1 MSIALEA
8 ALSSSVPFPFHS
20 GQVPQPFELALTP
33 EFIQQ
38 TRVRAQNYKP
48 SLDLNNGSDS
58 DWSDG
63 PPTKAMSSLA
73 KYWAE
78 DFDWFEVQ
86 QKMNSDFHHYTV
98 TIPKTSRYDAELPLH
113 FVHERSTD
121 ENAVPL
127 LLLHGWP
134 STHYEWAKVIKP
146 LTSPE
151 NASIKSFHTVVPD
164 LPGFGFSPSPP
175 MPGLGP
181 REMAVVFDKLMA
193 ILGYKRYGIA
203 TTDLGWQVGMWMVE
217 DVGENIIGHM
227 TDFFIPQPNSDDF
240 DRLKRNE
247 TTSQEAQYLQSLQ
260 AYMNGHAAYASI
272 QAQAPLTLALAMSDS
287 PVGYAGWIWH
297 LMHTVSDGYA
307 YSYEEVI
314 TSTMLL
320 WVQGTYGN
328 LRTYKEFYKVRGLSF
343 LCRRC
348 DLILDLSPVSWTFLA
363 RASQQVSPNG

>member
-1 MSIALEA
+1 MSFILDTALGNA
-8 ALSSSVPFPFHS
+8 APFPFHS
-20 GQVPQPFELALTP
+20 GPVPQPYELALTP

-38 TRVRAQNYKP
+38 TRVRARNYKP
-48 SLDLNNGSDS
+48 SIDLSNSSDNE
-58 DWSDG
+58 WSDG
-63 PPTKAMSSLA
+63 PPAKTISALA

-78 DFDWFEVQ
+78 DFDWYEVQ
-86 QKMNSDFHHYTV
+86 QKMNSDFSHYTV

-113 FVHERSTD
+113 FVHERSSD

-134 STHYEWAKVIKP
+134 STHQEWAKVIKP

-151 NASIKSFHTVVPD
+151 NISTKSFHTVAPD
-164 LPGFGFSPSPP
+164 IPGFGFSPSPP
-175 MPGLGP
+175 ISGLGP

-227 TDFFIPQPNSDDF
+227 TDFFIPQPTPDDF
-240 DRLKRNE
+240 DRLKSNK
-247 TTSQEAQYLQSLQ
+247 TTSQEATYLQSLQ
-260 AYMNGHAAYASI
+260 AYMNGHAAYAAI

-307 YSYEEVI
+307 YSYDEVI

-320 WVQGTYGN
+320 WIQGTYGN
-328 LRTYKEFYKVRGLSF
+328 LRTYKEFYKVQGL
-343 LCRRC
+343 
-348 DLILDLSPVSWTFLA
+348 TFLSN
-363 RASQQVSPNG
+363 RS